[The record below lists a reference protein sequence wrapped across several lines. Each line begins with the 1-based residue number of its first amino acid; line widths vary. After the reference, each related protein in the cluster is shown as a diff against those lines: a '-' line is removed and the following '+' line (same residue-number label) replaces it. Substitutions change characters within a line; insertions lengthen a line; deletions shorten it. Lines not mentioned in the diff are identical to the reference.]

1 MAAPQR
7 GCCWVVVDSG
17 PWSPFRLILCIRI
30 GRYCL
35 KVSPF
40 GADDEPADPPDWK
53 RRIDWHQS
61 QSVRQC
67 NCAAAVSGAGGG
79 GPWTV
84 RSPGTSDMLNL
95 DGDVLCTSGTEP
107 TYLNG
112 GQSHSA
118 ASWKKPRPWRKDLNE
133 ARGGRSPGPRVL
145 LVPPAHGTPNLQ
157 AEPSRAG
164 AVPSHS
170 QGHLGAGWPAESP
183 SSYATAVETGQ
194 PRCSF
199 GILGSP
205 QRNLPHLNLSVS
217 RAVRAAFCPHSYRA
231 SIFTTQDSVFGNYSI
246 SISIV
251 QPHKLSPCPLAL
263 DRSRNLAPA

>member
-1 MAAPQR
+1 MCLGSWRSTTKHQHGQAHGMAAPQR

-145 LVPPAHGTPNLQ
+145 LAHGTPNLQ

-164 AVPSHS
+164 AAILV
-170 QGHLGAGWPAESP
+170 LAGRPNPHPATPQLSRQA
-183 SSYATAVETGQ
+183 SRDA
-194 PRCSF
+194 R
-199 GILGSP
+199 LGSLALP
-205 QRNLPHLNLSVS
+205 NATWNLPHLNL
-217 RAVRAAFCPHSYRA
+217 RFP
-231 SIFTTQDSVFGNYSI
+231 G
-246 SISIV
+246 
-251 QPHKLSPCPLAL
+251 P
-263 DRSRNLAPA
+263 